1 MSAKKSAFMS
11 AVAGVLVGSMLTFL
25 CMPQLIQKTSMGK
38 ELSNQI
44 QNQVESADVSADKVT
59 YVQTST
65 DNIYKAVAKK
75 AMPSVVGVQT
85 TSEVSDYFGFTYP
98 ATGVG
103 TGIIVDKNGY
113 ILTNYHVVEGAKNN
127 QANILLPDGT
137 KETGTVIWGESS
149 LDLAVVKIART
160 GLQAMELGDSDKLEV
175 GNLAIAIGN
184 PLGLDYQ
191 RTMTEGIISGLN
203 RTLTVNST
211 SAYTGRTEKVTMDH
225 LIQTSAAINRG
236 NSGGPLLDASGRVVG
251 INTLKEGTGEALGF
265 AIPINSAK
273 PIIEQV
279 ITTGKVEKVVLGIK
293 GQDMDVV
300 EQLSG
305 NNYGAEEGGAFVFS
319 VIEHSPADKAGLKG
333 EDVIIQIEDK
343 KITGMQDI
351 SKALF
356 SYKKGDRVKVTVIR
370 DKTKK
375 VIEVEF

>member
-1 MSAKKSAFMS
+1 MS

-175 GNLAIAIGN
+175 GDLAIAIGN

-203 RTLTVNST
+203 RTLTVNSN

-236 NSGGPLLDASGRVVG
+236 NSGGPLLDASGRVIG

-370 DKTKK
+370 DKAKK

>member
-1 MSAKKSAFMS
+1 MGAKKSAFMS
-11 AVAGVLVGSMLTFL
+11 GVAGVLVGCMLTFMF
-25 CMPQLIQKTSMGK
+25 MPQLIQKTSIGK
-38 ELSNQI
+38 ELSSQG
-44 QNQVESADVSADKVT
+44 QNQVETTEVSPEKVT
-59 YVQTST
+59 YVQNST

-75 AMPSVVGVQT
+75 AMPSGVQT

-103 TGIIVDKNGY
+103 TGIIVDKSGY

-127 QANILLPDGT
+127 QANILLSDGT

-149 LDLAVVKIART
+149 LDLAVVKIERT

-175 GNLAIAIGN
+175 GDLAIAIGN

-211 SAYTGRTEKVTMDH
+211 SSYTGRSEKVTMDH

-236 NSGGPLLDASGRVVG
+236 NSGGPLLDSSGRVIG

-279 ITTGKVEKVVLGIK
+279 IATGKVQKVVLGIK

-305 NNYGAEEGGAFVFS
+305 NNYGVEEGGAFVFS
-319 VIEHSPADKAGLKG
+319 VIENSPADKAGLKG
-333 EDVIIQIEDK
+333 EDVIIQLGDN

-356 SYKKGDRVKVTVIR
+356 SYKKGDRVKVTVVR

-375 VIEVEF
+375 VMEVEF